1 MGNAEVL
8 YSIKEDYVG
17 INSIAVI
24 PIGKFNISDKY
35 QVGDITIYPI
45 GSVNKNEL
53 FEAKVDFHFGEIK
66 EDFFNSAFIVFPI
79 IINKK
84 FPFGNFKLDEQ
95 RKILNISL
103 TKAEE
108 VINIFKYIYCN
119 LDKTSLLTQK
129 AGYINNIYSGMLI
142 YYPELCKSD
151 FIKEKYRVNNEFVG
165 KGLVVNLNEVKG
177 ILDKYT
183 VILKED
189 CGEVGNI
196 IKHALRLYSNI
207 VEASNYTNKYV
218 QALSLIEYLSNPFEF
233 EKMQKLKGHVIAFS
247 VDNKKSYHELSERF
261 KLLTGLKDEQ
271 GTEIGYRTNIVHNG
285 KLIEQLLNKPYESEF
300 LIKELQYYIC
310 NYLEAC
316 FTTYKETWDKF
327 LLGRDKRRAKV
338 ENKSNQFEG
347 KFESDTLVLI
357 DFEFFNTALKEVYK
371 MYPQHKDRKFNMANF
386 LFGCITQVQIERE
399 GFKIPFRFIINSNS
413 KIYNDV
419 QNKKI
424 KDYEQLGF
432 DSPLGEFD
440 IYVSQVVGDYSKSFK
455 DILYTYT
462 LERNYVLVPSSKFD
476 NIVLISDRNHIPMGF
491 FEEID
496 QSVKNVYLGRLD
508 NHRTTTYPNFTW
520 FDIQLLFLNI
530 LGINLYEE
538 AEPHFIYEVN
548 K

>member
-1 MGNAEVL
+1 MVNKEGL
-8 YSIKEDYVG
+8 YSIRTDYMGVK
-17 INSIAVI
+17 SLAVI

-35 QVGDITIYPI
+35 EVGDITIYPI
-45 GSVNKNEL
+45 GSINTDEL
-53 FEAKVDFHFGEIK
+53 FETKIDFYFGEVE

-79 IINKK
+79 DIHKNL
-84 FPFGNFKLDEQ
+84 PFGNFSLDEK
-95 RKILNISL
+95 REILNINL
-103 TKAEE
+103 TQAEE
-108 VINIFKYIYCN
+108 VINVFKYIYCN

-142 YYPELCKSD
+142 YDPELRNSD
-151 FIKEKYRVNNEFVG
+151 FIKEKYRVNSEFVG
-165 KGLVVNLNEVKG
+165 KGLIVNLNEVKEM
-177 ILDKYT
+177 LDKYT

-247 VDNKKSYHELSERF
+247 VDNKKSYHKLSERF

-271 GTEIGYRTNIVHNG
+271 GIEIGYRTNIVHNG

-316 FTTYKETWDKF
+316 FMTYKEIWDEF
-327 LLGRDKRRAKV
+327 LLERDMKRAKV
-338 ENKSNQFEG
+338 ESKSNKFEG

-386 LFGCITQVQIERE
+386 LFGCITQAQIERK

-413 KIYNDV
+413 KVYNDV

-476 NIVLISDRNHIPMGF
+476 NIILISDRNHIPMDF

-520 FDIQLLFLNI
+520 FDIQTLFFEL
-530 LGINLYEE
+530 LGIELFEE
-538 AEPHFIYEVN
+538 ARPDFIF
-548 K
+548 